1 MNESRLLYGLLAM
14 LCLAGCADPSATP
27 QQQQGPVE
35 VTVAQPLVM
44 KTLDWDPYT
53 GRLAP
58 IESVDVRARVNGYL
72 QSHHFA
78 EGQLVEKGQLLFVID
93 PRPYEATLAQARASR
108 EEAVALSRQTEA
120 QIAAAEARKQQVA
133 ARLQLALA
141 QLRRAKPLVPSGAIS
156 QDEYDEYLSE
166 ARQAEADGFAADAEI
181 ESAKAALSAAQAAI
195 VTAEAAQQAA
205 ELDLSYCRISAPIS
219 GRISRR
225 LVTEGNLISGGLAAT
240 VLTTIVSVD
249 PIHAYFDANEQALL
263 KYIRLDLSEKRT
275 SSRDVK
281 TPVYMALIDEE
292 GFPHKG
298 YIDFVDNRVDQE
310 TGSIRARAIFPN
322 TDEVLVPGV
331 FVRVQTPGSASEER
345 VLLPDSALVTDQSSK
360 LVYVVGEGNK
370 LESRKVK
377 AGRLSKG
384 LRVIT
389 EGLDG
394 SETVVI
400 RGLQRCQPGLQVKAT
415 TESVEPLIDDG
426 LPNEYRP
433 VPPEEWLQP
442 AAPNGSDAA
451 GGDASL

>member
-1 MNESRLLYGLLAM
+1 MAETRLLIVTITLIALG
-14 LCLAGCADPSATP
+14 GCTSPP
-27 QQQQGPVE
+27 PPGPPQQGPVE
-35 VTVAQPLVM
+35 VTVAKPLVM

-58 IESVDVRARVNGYL
+58 IEEVDVRARVSGYL
-72 QSHHFA
+72 ESHHFE
-78 EGQLVEKGQLLFVID
+78 EGQMVQEGQLLFVVD
-93 PRPYEATLAQARASR
+93 PRPYEATLAQAKASR
-108 EEAVALSRQTEA
+108 EEAVALSRQSEA
-120 QIAAAEARKQQVA
+120 EISAAEARKQQVA

-156 QDEYDEYLSE
+156 QDEYDEYVSE

-195 VTAEAAQQAA
+195 VTAEAAQQSA

-225 LVTEGNLISGGLAAT
+225 MATEGNLISGGIGAT
-240 VLTTIVSVD
+240 VLTTIVSVN

-263 KYIRLDLSEKRT
+263 KYIRLDLAEKRT

-298 YIDFVDNRVDQE
+298 YIDFVDNRVDRE
-310 TGSIRARAIFPN
+310 TGSIRARAIFSN
-322 TDEVLVPGV
+322 DDEILVPGV

-345 VLLPDSALVTDQSSK
+345 VMIPDAALVTDQSSK
-360 LVYVVGEGNK
+360 LVFLVGEGGK
-370 LESRKVK
+370 LESRTVK
-377 AGRLSKG
+377 TGRLSKG

-389 EGLDG
+389 DGLDG
-394 SETVVI
+394 TESIVI
-400 RGLQRCQPGLQVKAT
+400 GGLQRCQPGLAVKAT
-415 TESVEPLIDDG
+415 EGTIEPLIDDG

-442 AAPNGSDAA
+442 AAPTRSPAA
-451 GGDASL
+451 GGSAAS